1 MQIATECKENS
12 LVWKIFAKGRGKYGN
27 VKNVFT
33 VSHNYSYSEWTQNCG
48 RPQKCA
54 RLKYNHLDINVLKL
68 EIIPF
73 AVKQSSINDVSYKE
87 NNLNKGSLK
96 VTIH

>member
-1 MQIATECKENS
+1 M
-12 LVWKIFAKGRGKYGN
+12 FY
-27 VKNVFT
+27 
-33 VSHNYSYSEWTQNCG
+33 
-48 RPQKCA
+48 
-54 RLKYNHLDINVLKL
+54 KL